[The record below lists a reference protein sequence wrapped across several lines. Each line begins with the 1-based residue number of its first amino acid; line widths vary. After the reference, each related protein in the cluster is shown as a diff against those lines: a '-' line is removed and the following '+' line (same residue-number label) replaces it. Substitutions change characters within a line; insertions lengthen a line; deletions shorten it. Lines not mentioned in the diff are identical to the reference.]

1 MRVFRV
7 WPKRI
12 KRANGQI
19 LTPEMVVIVTTQ
31 YYAPTPFAN
40 GGQEVKRSNLSI
52 YGCDIKKL
60 GCGSGDFNYKALG

>member
-19 LTPEMVVIVTTQ
+19 LTPEMVVVVTTQ
-31 YYAPTPFAN
+31 YYAPTPFTN
-40 GGQEVKRSNLSI
+40 GGQELKRLYMSI
-52 YGCDIKKL
+52 YGCDIQKL
-60 GCGSGDFNYKALG
+60 GCCPGDFNYKALG